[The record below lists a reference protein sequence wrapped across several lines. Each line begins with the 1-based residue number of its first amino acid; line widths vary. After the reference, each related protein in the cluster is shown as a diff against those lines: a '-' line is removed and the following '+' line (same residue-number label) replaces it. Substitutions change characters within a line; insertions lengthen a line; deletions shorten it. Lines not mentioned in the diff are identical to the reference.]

1 MVHVLNDI
9 RILVQQALVQA
20 LGPAYGTIDPVVRF
34 AADARFGDVQINC
47 AMQLAKTLGK
57 APRELAEQIVKALPE
72 NSILVKTEIAGPG
85 FINFTLADSYIGA
98 CISKLLDDKR
108 CGIPFT
114 QNRDVIAIDY
124 SAPNVAKEMHIGH
137 LRSTIIGDALVRIL
151 EFLGHTVLK
160 RNHLGDWGTQFG
172 MLIENLVDKAWD
184 IAGDHHIS
192 DLNASYQE
200 AKQRFDTDTAFAERA
215 RKRVVLLQSGD
226 ETTLALWRA
235 LIEESKLHFAE
246 IYRMLDVT
254 LEESDYYPE
263 SFYNN
268 MLPGIVQELLEK
280 GIAVMSNGAVCVF
293 IDEITG
299 KNKEPVP
306 LIVQKSDGG
315 FGYDTT
321 DLAAIRH
328 RLIDLKATRLLYVV
342 GAPQAQHFAMIFA
355 AARKAGWLQD
365 PVSAEHVSFGSILGE
380 NGKPFKT
387 RSGESVKL
395 YDVLTEAINR
405 AYTIV
410 HEKAK
415 DIPIEEQKAIAQAI
429 GIGAVKYADLS
440 NDRAKDYVFNWDR
453 MLSFD
458 GNTAPYLQNA
468 YVRIK
473 SIFRKAGLDE
483 ATLVPSLD
491 AFAVLE
497 ERQLGLELLKLG
509 DYLSQVERS
518 LEPHRLCGYLYNLA
532 SLFHAFYE
540 KCPILTA
547 AQNDKMRRL
556 ALAKGTAQV
565 LELCMGLLGI
575 KVIERM

>member
-1 MVHVLNDI
+1 MVQVLNDI
-9 RILVQQALVQA
+9 RMLAQQALIHAFGQE
-20 LGPAYGTIDPVVRF
+20 YSSIDPVVRF
-34 AADARFGDVQINC
+34 AADSRFGDVQINC

-57 APRELAEQIVKALPE
+57 APREIAEQITKALPE
-72 NSILVKTEIAGPG
+72 NSIIQKTEIAGPG
-85 FINFTLADSYIGA
+85 FINITLADSYVGT
-98 CISKLLDDKR
+98 CIAELLGDAR
-108 CGIPFT
+108 CGIPLS
-114 QNRDVIAIDY
+114 QNRDTIAIDY

-184 IAGDHHIS
+184 LAGDHHIS
-192 DLNASYQE
+192 DLNALYQE
-200 AKQRFDTDTAFAERA
+200 AKQRFDTDPAFAERA

-246 IYRMLDVT
+246 IYRMLDVK

-263 SFYNN
+263 SFYND
-268 MLPGIVQELLEK
+268 MLPGIVRELLDK

-328 RLIDLKATRLLYVV
+328 RIIDLKATRLLYVV

-380 NGKPFKT
+380 DGKPFKT

-405 AYTIV
+405 AYAIV

-415 DIPIEEQKAIAQAI
+415 DIPIDEQKKIAEAI

-440 NDRAKDYVFNWDR
+440 NDRVKDYVFNWDR

-473 SIFRKAGLDE
+473 SIFRKAGIEESGITAIID
-483 ATLVPSLD
+483 T
-491 AFAVLE
+491 FAVSE
-497 ERQLGLELLKLG
+497 ERQLALELLKAG
-509 DYLSQVERS
+509 DYLQQVERS

-532 SLFHAFYE
+532 ALFHGFYE

-547 AQNDKMRRL
+547 ATDDKTRRL
-556 ALAKGTAQV
+556 VLAKGTAQV

-575 KVIERM
+575 HVIDRM

>member
-1 MVHVLNDI
+1 MVQVLNDI
-9 RILVQQALVQA
+9 RMLVQQALIEVC
-20 LGPAYGTIDPVVRF
+20 GPEYSSFDPVVRF
-34 AADARFGDVQINC
+34 AADSRFGDVQINC
-47 AMQLAKTLGK
+47 AMQLAKTFGK
-57 APRELAEQIVKALPE
+57 APREIAEKIAQALPQ
-72 NSILVKTEIAGPG
+72 NSIIVKTEIAGPG
-85 FINFTLADSYIGA
+85 FINITLADAYIGT
-98 CISKLLDDKR
+98 CISAMLNDSR
-108 CGIPFT
+108 CGIPES
-114 QNRDVIAIDY
+114 QKHDIIAIDY

-172 MLIENLVDKAWD
+172 MLIENLVDTSWD
-184 IAGDHHIS
+184 LASDHQIS
-192 DLNASYQE
+192 DLNALYQE
-200 AKQRFDTDTAFAERA
+200 AKQRFDTDPAFAERA

-226 ETTLALWRA
+226 ETTLKLWRA
-235 LIEESKLHFAE
+235 LIEESKRHFAE

-263 SFYNN
+263 SFYND
-268 MLPGIVQELLEK
+268 MLPGIVQELLGK

-328 RLIDLKATRLLYVV
+328 RILDLHASRLLYVV

-355 AARKAGWLQD
+355 AAKKAGWLQE
-365 PVSAEHVSFGSILGE
+365 PVRAEHVAFGSILGE
-380 NGKPFKT
+380 DGKPFKT

-405 AYTIV
+405 AFAIV

-415 DIPIEEQKAIAQAI
+415 DIPLDEQKKIAQAI

-440 NDRAKDYVFNWDR
+440 NDRVKDYVFNWDR

-483 ATLVPSLD
+483 STFTALVD
-491 AFAVLE
+491 TFAVPE
-497 ERQLGLELLKLG
+497 ERQLALELLKAG
-509 DYLSQVERS
+509 DYLHQVERS

-540 KCPILTA
+540 KCPVLTA
-547 AQNDKMRRL
+547 APHDKQRRL

-575 KVIERM
+575 HVIDRM

>member
-1 MVHVLNDI
+1 MVQVLNDI
-9 RILVQQALVQA
+9 RMLVQQALIEVC
-20 LGPAYGTIDPVVRF
+20 GPEYSSFDPVVRF
-34 AADARFGDVQINC
+34 AADSRFGDVQINC
-47 AMQLAKTLGK
+47 AMQLAKTFGK
-57 APRELAEQIVKALPE
+57 APREIAEKIAQALPQ
-72 NSILVKTEIAGPG
+72 NSIIVKTEIAGPG
-85 FINFTLADSYIGA
+85 FINITLADAYIGT
-98 CISKLLDDKR
+98 CISAMLNDSR
-108 CGIPFT
+108 CGIPES
-114 QNRDVIAIDY
+114 QKHDIIAIDY

-172 MLIENLVDKAWD
+172 MLIENLVDTSWD
-184 IAGDHHIS
+184 LASDHQIS
-192 DLNASYQE
+192 DLNALYQE
-200 AKQRFDTDTAFAERA
+200 AKQRFDTDPAFAERA

-226 ETTLALWRA
+226 ETTLKLWRA
-235 LIEESKLHFAE
+235 LIEESKRHFAE
-246 IYRMLDVT
+246 IYHMLDVT

-263 SFYNN
+263 SFYND
-268 MLPGIVQELLEK
+268 MLPGIVQELLGK

-328 RLIDLKATRLLYVV
+328 RILDLHASRLLYVV

-355 AARKAGWLQD
+355 AAKKAGWLQE
-365 PVSAEHVSFGSILGE
+365 PVRAEHVAFGSILGE
-380 NGKPFKT
+380 DGKPFKT

-405 AYTIV
+405 AFAIV

-415 DIPIEEQKAIAQAI
+415 DIPLDEQKKIAQAI

-440 NDRAKDYVFNWDR
+440 NDRVKDYVFNWDR

-483 ATLVPSLD
+483 STFTALVD
-491 AFAVLE
+491 TFAVPE
-497 ERQLGLELLKLG
+497 ERQLALELLKAG
-509 DYLSQVERS
+509 DYLHQVERS

-540 KCPILTA
+540 KCPVLTA
-547 AQNDKMRRL
+547 APHDKQRRL

-575 KVIERM
+575 HVIDRM

>member
-9 RILVQQALVQA
+9 RLLVQQALIQA
-20 LGPAYGTIDPVVRF
+20 FGPEYATIDPVVRF
-34 AADARFGDVQINC
+34 AADTRFGDVQINC

-57 APRELAEQIVKALPE
+57 APRVIAEQITKAIPD
-72 NSILVKTEIAGPG
+72 NSIIFKTEIAGPG
-85 FINFTLADSYIGA
+85 FINITLANSYIGT
-98 CISKLLDDKR
+98 CITELLGDTR
-108 CGIPFT
+108 CGIPMS
-114 QNRDVIAIDY
+114 QNRDIIVIDY

-172 MLIENLVDKAWD
+172 MLIETLVDKNWNP
-184 IAGDHHIS
+184 AGDHHIS
-192 DLNASYQE
+192 DLNTLYQE
-200 AKQRFDTDTAFAERA
+200 AKQRFDTDAAFAERA

-235 LIEESKLHFAE
+235 LIEESKRHFAE
-246 IYRMLDVT
+246 IYRMLDVK

-263 SFYNN
+263 SFYND
-268 MLPGIVQELLEK
+268 MLPGIVQELLDK
-280 GIAVMSNGAVCVF
+280 RIAVVSEGAVCVF
-293 IDEITG
+293 IEEVTG
-299 KNKEPVP
+299 KHKEPVP

-315 FGYDTT
+315 YGYDTT

-328 RLIDLKATRLLYVV
+328 RIIDLKATRLLYVV

-355 AARKAGWLQD
+355 AARKAGWLRD
-365 PVSAEHVSFGSILGE
+365 PIRAEHVAFGSILGE
-380 NGKPFKT
+380 DGKPFRT

-405 AYTIV
+405 AYAIV
-410 HEKAK
+410 HEKA
-415 DIPIEEQKAIAQAI
+415 PALSEEDQNAIARAI

-440 NDRAKDYVFNWDR
+440 NDRVKDYVFNWDR

-483 ATLVPSLD
+483 AEFTGVIDTFVVS
-491 AFAVLE
+491 E
-497 ERQLGLELLKLG
+497 ERQLALELLKAG
-509 DYLSQVERS
+509 DYMNQVERS
-518 LEPHRLCGYLYNLA
+518 LEPHRLCGYIYTLA
-532 SLFHAFYE
+532 GLFHSFYE
-540 KCPILTA
+540 KCPVLSA
-547 AQNDKMRRL
+547 DKLDKTRRL
-556 ALAKGTAQV
+556 TLAKATSRV
-565 LELCMGLLGI
+565 LALCMDLLGI
-575 KVIERM
+575 TVVDRM